1 MLEQEVKIEL
11 LHRADL
17 ERFAAA
23 LADESSLPPRSVR
36 QTNHYFDAPDLCL
49 ARALTMLRLRE
60 ADGRV
65 VLAYKAGTQVEAGS
79 FSSLEIESEL
89 PLESLG
95 GLLARPGGLLDI
107 DVPPTRALLE
117 RHGRIALERIASL
130 ENRRRIFKIESFTI
144 ELDAMRFAGGGEEF
158 EIEVESETPEAAR
171 RFCLERLAALGIE
184 SRPGTETKFQR
195 VLRRMGRR

>member
-1 MLEQEVKIEL
+1 MIEQEIKIEL

-36 QTNHYFDAPDLCL
+36 QTNHYFDAPDLRL

-89 PLESLG
+89 PLDDLR
-95 GLLARPGGLLDI
+95 GLLERPERILDL
-107 DVPPTRALLE
+107 DLPPARALIE
-117 RHGRIALERIASL
+117 RHGRMPLERIALL
-130 ENRRRIFKIESFTI
+130 ENRRRVFEVAGFKV

-158 EIEVESETPEAAR
+158 EIEVESETPAAAR